1 MSKLEQL
8 KEKAKGLEAKEP
20 KRAVEI
26 WLEVLNNQDEGNP
39 DLSVYN
45 RIGDLYIKLK
55 DPALA
60 ADYYDQAVDKYAEL
74 GFHNNAIAM
83 CNKVLRNAP
92 ARQTTYLKLAKL
104 YAAKGFIAEA
114 KHNFVE
120 YAERMQKVGKIEHAF
135 AALKEFTDIS
145 GESASLRE
153 MLSEH
158 LKMYGADPGKR
169 ASLAGGKPTP
179 PAPKTAPHAGGDDVH
194 KSGSRKTSS
203 LVFLDL
209 DEPRG
214 PKGAKGPPPPAKQPT
229 PPPKPEPEPEPEP
242 APPVA
247 EQLIEEVV
255 PEPDE
260 SLEIETTSLVDE
272 APGGGGGSSMIEGLE
287 TTVADFGQVRQESP
301 KTPSIREELNPA
313 DLDLEPVAELEPT
326 IPDVPMVSPD
336 EGIELESADL
346 VLEGNVVDTPAAP
359 PPKKGASTLKPLGRP
374 GGKPAAELPRVKP
387 VVPKRPAATP
397 ASSAPGKRKTVV
409 EVPPLEL
416 EPDFETATTD
426 KGHEVDDEPLVLDE
440 TPHPRHPSFIQT
452 EDDTS
457 ISSGGRRSGFIDLGI
472 DEISSSGGE
481 QAGSLVFSNIEET
494 PAAPEIEE
502 LESQV
507 ADNPDDPEAH
517 QALGE
522 ALIEQGERER
532 GIEELDLATAGYENG
547 GNLPHARDLVDEVL
561 RLDPNSVRHRQK
573 AVEFAF
579 KAGDK
584 AKLIDAYLELA
595 DALLRS
601 DLPEKAR
608 AVYARVAEHDAKNER
623 AKAALSMLAPA
634 VAMPA
639 AAKPEGK
646 VKAKDAKMKV
656 RDEAAVDGD
665 FIDLGSML
673 SDEDDDDVPAKD
685 TRMTVADEEPT
696 GDEEQD
702 FQDMLAR
709 FKQGIDENID
719 EADFE
724 SHYDL
729 GVAFKEMGLL
739 DEAIAEL
746 QKALRAPEGKL
757 RTSEMLGICFFE
769 KGAYGVAES
778 ILRRGL
784 DLSASG
790 DQERL
795 GVLYWLGRAL
805 EQQGKKADA
814 RDLYG
819 RVFAVDIRFLDAE
832 QRVRALAKAK

>member
-8 KEKAKGLEAKEP
+8 KEKAKGLEAKDP

-26 WLEVLNNQDEGNP
+26 WLEALNNQDETNP
-39 DLSVYN
+39 DLSIYN

-114 KHNFVE
+114 KQNFVE

-145 GESASLRE
+145 SESASLRE

-169 ASLAGGKPTP
+169 ASSAGRPSAAAAPKPPP
-179 PAPKTAPHAGGDDVH
+179 PAGHDDVH

-209 DEPRG
+209 DAPAV
-214 PKGAKGPPPPAKQPT
+214 AKGQKAPP
-229 PPPKPEPEPEPEP
+229 PPPKPAPEPPP
-242 APPVA
+242 PPPVA
-247 EQLIEEVV
+247 EKLIEEVV

-272 APGGGGGSSMIEGLE
+272 APGAGGGDGMLEGLE
-287 TTVADFGQVRQESP
+287 TTVADFGQVRADSP
-301 KTPSIREELNPA
+301 DAPSIREELNPA

-326 IPDVPMVSPD
+326 IPDVRPPVD
-336 EGIELESADL
+336 EGIELEGADL
-346 VLEGNVVDTPAAP
+346 VLEGNVVDTPPPPPPPA
-359 PPKKGASTLKPLGRP
+359 PPKKGAPTLKPLGRP
-374 GGKPAAELPRVKP
+374 PAGKPAPEPPRVKP
-387 VVPKRPAATP
+387 VVPKRPSAP
-397 ASSAPGKRKTVV
+397 APSSGGGGGPGKRKTVV

-416 EPDFETATTD
+416 EPDFDTATTD
-426 KGHEVDDEPLVLDE
+426 KGHEVDDEPLTLDE
-440 TPHPRHPSFIQT
+440 PTRHPSFIQT
-452 EDDTS
+452 EDETS

-472 DEISSSGGE
+472 DEINSSDGE
-481 QAGSLVFSNIEET
+481 QTGSLVFSNIEET
-494 PAAPEIEE
+494 PAAPGIEE
-502 LESQV
+502 LESRV

-522 ALIEQGERER
+522 ALVEQGERER

-547 GNLPHARDLVDEVL
+547 GNLSHARDLVDEVL

-584 AKLIDAYLELA
+584 PKLIDAYLELA

-634 VAMPA
+634 VATPA
-639 AAKPEGK
+639 PAGKPEGK

-673 SDEDDDDVPAKD
+673 TDEDDDAVPAKD

-719 EADFE
+719 EADFQ

-769 KGAYGVAES
+769 KGAFGVAES

-784 DLSASG
+784 DLPASG

-832 QRVRALAKAK
+832 QRVKALAKAK

>member
-20 KRAVEI
+20 KKAVEI
-26 WLEVLNNQDEGNP
+26 WLEVLNNQDETNP
-39 DLSVYN
+39 DLSIYN
-45 RIGDLYIKLK
+45 RVGDLYIKLK

-104 YAAKGFIAEA
+104 YAAKGFITEA

-135 AALKEFTDIS
+135 AALKEFTDIA
-145 GESASLRE
+145 GESASLRD

-169 ASLAGGKPTP
+169 ASSAGGRPTP
-179 PAPKTAPHAGGDDVH
+179 PAARTAPPAGGDDVH

-209 DEPRG
+209 DEPRL
-214 PKGAKGPPPPAKQPT
+214 AKGQKAAPA
-229 PPPKPEPEPEPEP
+229 PKPEPEPEP
-242 APPVA
+242 APPVT
-247 EQLIEEVV
+247 EKLIEEVV

-260 SLEIETTSLVDE
+260 SLEIESTSLADE
-272 APGGGGGSSMIEGLE
+272 GPGGGGGSGMLEGLE

-313 DLDLEPVAELEPT
+313 DLDLEPIAELEPT
-326 IPDVPMVSPD
+326 IPAVSPD
-336 EGIELESADL
+336 EGIELEGADL

-359 PPKKGASTLKPLGRP
+359 PPPPAKKGVPTLKPLGRGP
-374 GGKPAAELPRVKP
+374 GGGGGGKPAAEPPRVKP
-387 VVPKRPAATP
+387 VVPKRPAASP
-397 ASSAPGKRKTVV
+397 SSSAPGKRKTVV

-416 EPDFETATTD
+416 EPDFETATTEQ
-426 KGHEVDDEPLVLDE
+426 GHDVDDEPLALDD
-440 TPHPRHPSFIQT
+440 TPHRHPSFIQT
-452 EDDTS
+452 EDETS

-472 DEISSSGGE
+472 DEISSGAD
-481 QAGSLVFSNIEET
+481 QAGSLVFSNIEQT
-494 PAAPEIEE
+494 PAAPDIEE

-532 GIEELDLATAGYENG
+532 GIEELDLATAGFENG
-547 GNLPHARDLVDEVL
+547 GNLSHARDLVDEVL

-584 AKLIDAYLELA
+584 TKLIDAYLELA

-639 AAKPEGK
+639 AAPGKPEGK

-673 SDEDDDDVPAKD
+673 SDEADDDVPAKD

-784 DLSASG
+784 DLAASG

-814 RDLYG
+814 RELYG